1 MGTEMAAV
9 VLLTFVVGK
18 KIVSGVYDWLTFF
31 FYTIR
36 KVVKKKCS

>member
-18 KIVSGVYDWLTFF
+18 KIVIGVYDWLTF

>member
-31 FYTIR
+31 LYN
-36 KVVKKKCS
+36 KESCKKKCS